1 MLNSIKAISLGIIT
15 LLLLELF
22 NQLVVIM
29 AAVGFN
35 YFIKAEPSLAT
46 WSQIFSYAIAT
57 LGHFIVMML
66 TGMVV
71 AMASVPKRAF
81 LNAGMAVIIG
91 SGISLYL
98 SLRDDIFTPIA
109 FIFLI
114 SGLLFA
120 FLGCWIWQRRENGKG
135 K

>member
-1 MLNSIKAISLGIIT
+1 MLNSIKAISLGIVT
-15 LLLLELF
+15 LLLLELL

-29 AAVGFN
+29 ASVGFN
-35 YFIKAEPSLAT
+35 YLIKSYPSLAS
-46 WSQIFSYAIAT
+46 WSQIFTYSIAA
-57 LGHFIVMML
+57 LGHFIIMVI

-71 AMASVPKRAF
+71 TMASISKQAF
-81 LNAGMAVIIG
+81 FNAGLAVIIG
-91 SGISLYL
+91 SAISLYF

-120 FLGCWIWQRRENGKG
+120 FLGCWIWQRRENRK
-135 K
+135 